1 MVGGKMLMLMFILAS
16 GYLFAVYILLAIAK
30 HSSKRTVNSNI
41 GSMNGGKSQSDIS
54 VTQQVSE
61 VINNPESLLNTQ

>member
-16 GYLFAVYILLAIAK
+16 GYLFAVYILLAIVK
-30 HSSKRTVNSNI
+30 HSSKRTVKSDI
-41 GSMNGGKSQSDIS
+41 RSMSGVKSQSEIS

-61 VINNPESLLNTQ
+61 VINNPESLLNIQ

>member
-16 GYLFAVYILLAIAK
+16 GYLFAVYILLAIVK
-30 HSSKRTVNSNI
+30 HSSRKTVNSDI
-41 GSMNGGKSQSDIS
+41 RSMSRVKSQSEIS

-61 VINNPESLLNTQ
+61 VINNPESLLNIQ

>member
-30 HSSKRTVNSNI
+30 HSSKRTVNSDI
-41 GSMNGGKSQSDIS
+41 RSMNGVQGQSDIS

-61 VINNPESLLNTQ
+61 VINNPESLLNIQ